1 MLFFIVFYYLKCYN
15 LLKNKFSYANR
26 RGVVNMDWQAL
37 LNTLVQW
44 ATNTGVKIIIALV
57 LMFISFKIINTV
69 AKQIVKRG
77 EKKNAD
83 KTIFKTL
90 AYVLKIGLKVV
101 VIICLIGYLGIDT
114 SGLTALV
121 ASLGVGIGL
130 AVNGALSNLAGGV
143 LIILTRPFKID
154 DYIEALGY
162 SGTVVDIHITNTK
175 LLTPDNKVIY
185 LPNGTLSNAEIVN
198 YSEKDLRRVDFMF
211 SIGYDDDFTKA
222 KQIITNICEAH
233 ELVLK
238 DPQPFVR
245 VKEHGSSSINIT
257 ARAWVK
263 NADYWTVYFDVI
275 ESVKTAFDKEGIEIP
290 FNQLDVN
297 IKNK

>member
-1 MLFFIVFYYLKCYN
+1 
-15 LLKNKFSYANR
+15 
-26 RGVVNMDWQAL
+26 MDWQAIGNML
-37 LNTLVQW
+37 LEW
-44 ATNTGVKIIIALV
+44 ATNTGVKIVIALV
-57 LMFISFKIINTV
+57 IMVISFKIVNV
-69 AKQIVKRG
+69 LAKKIVKRA

-83 KTIFKTL
+83 KTIFQTL
-90 AYVLKIGLKVV
+90 AYVLKIGLKIII
-101 VIICLIGYLGIDT
+101 IICLIGYLGIDT

-121 ASLGVGIGL
+121 ASLGVCIGL
-130 AVNGALSNLAGGV
+130 AVNGALSNFAGGV
-143 LIILTRPFKID
+143 LIILTRPFRID

-185 LPNGTLSNAEIVN
+185 LPNGTLANAEIVN

-211 SIGYDDDFTKA
+211 SIGYSDDFEKA
-222 KQIITNICEAH
+222 KQIITGICVAH
-233 ELVLK
+233 ELALK

-257 ARAWVK
+257 ARVWVK
-263 NADYWTVYFDVI
+263 NADYWTVYFDI
-275 ESVKTAFDKEGIEIP
+275 TEAVKTAFDKEGIEIP

>member
-1 MLFFIVFYYLKCYN
+1 
-15 LLKNKFSYANR
+15 
-26 RGVVNMDWQAL
+26 MDWEAL
-37 LNTLVQW
+37 VNTLLQW

-57 LMFISFKIINTV
+57 IMFISFKIINAI
-69 AKQIVKRG
+69 AKKIVKRA
-77 EKKNAD
+77 EKKHAD
-83 KTIFKTL
+83 KTIFQTL
-90 AYVLKIGLKVV
+90 AYVLKVGLKIV

-114 SGLTALV
+114 SGLTALI

-154 DYIEALGY
+154 DYIEAIGY
-162 SGTVVDIHITNTK
+162 SGTVIDIRIVNTK

-185 LPNGTLSNAEIVN
+185 LPNGTLANAEIVN
-198 YSEKDLRRVDFMF
+198 YSEKDLRRVDLMF
-211 SIGYDDDFTKA
+211 SISYSNDFEKA
-222 KQIITNICEAH
+222 KRIITDICVAH

-238 DPQPFVR
+238 DPVPFVR

-257 ARAWVK
+257 ARAWTK
-263 NADYWTVYFDVI
+263 NSDYWTVYFDVT
-275 ESVKTAFDKEGIEIP
+275 EAVKTAFDKEGIEIP

>member
-1 MLFFIVFYYLKCYN
+1 
-15 LLKNKFSYANR
+15 
-26 RGVVNMDWQAL
+26 MDWQAIGNML
-37 LNTLVQW
+37 LEW
-44 ATNTGVKIIIALV
+44 ATNTGVKIVIALV
-57 LMFISFKIINTV
+57 IMVISFKIVNV
-69 AKQIVKRG
+69 LAKKIVKRA
-77 EKKNAD
+77 EKKQAD
-83 KTIFKTL
+83 KTIFQTL
-90 AYVLKIGLKVV
+90 AYVLKIGLKIII
-101 VIICLIGYLGIDT
+101 IICLIGYLGIDT

-121 ASLGVGIGL
+121 ASLGVCIGL
-130 AVNGALSNLAGGV
+130 AVNGALSNFAGGV
-143 LIILTRPFKID
+143 LIILTRPFRID

-185 LPNGTLSNAEIVN
+185 LPNGTLANAEIVN

-211 SIGYDDDFTKA
+211 SIGYSDDFEKA
-222 KQIITNICEAH
+222 KQIITGICVAH
-233 ELVLK
+233 ELALK

-257 ARAWVK
+257 ARVWVK
-263 NADYWTVYFDVI
+263 NADYWTVYFDI
-275 ESVKTAFDKEGIEIP
+275 TEAVKTAFDKEGIEIP

>member
-1 MLFFIVFYYLKCYN
+1 
-15 LLKNKFSYANR
+15 
-26 RGVVNMDWQAL
+26 MDWQAL
-37 LNTLVQW
+37 TNTLLQW
-44 ATNTGVKIIIALV
+44 ATNTGVKIVVALIV
-57 LMFISFKIINTV
+57 MFISFKIINAI
-69 AKQIVKRG
+69 AKRIIKGG

-83 KTIFKTL
+83 KTIFQTF
-90 AYVLKIGLKVV
+90 AYVLKIGLKII

-185 LPNGTLSNAEIVN
+185 LPNGVLANTEIVN
-198 YSEKDLRRVDFMF
+198 YSEKDLRRVDFTF
-211 SIGYDDDFTKA
+211 SIGYSDDFEKA
-222 KQIITNICEAH
+222 KQIITEICVAH

-245 VKEHGSSSINIT
+245 VKEHGASSINIT
-257 ARAWVK
+257 ARTWTK
-263 NADYWTVYFDVI
+263 NADYWTVYFDI
-275 ESVKTAFDKEGIEIP
+275 TESVKAAFDKEGIEIP

>member
-1 MLFFIVFYYLKCYN
+1 
-15 LLKNKFSYANR
+15 
-26 RGVVNMDWQAL
+26 MDWDAL
-37 LNTLVQW
+37 VNTLLQW
-44 ATNTGVKIIIALV
+44 ATNTGVKIVIALV
-57 LMFISFKIINTV
+57 FMFISFKIIN
-69 AKQIVKRG
+69 AFSKRIVKKG

-83 KTIFKTL
+83 KTIIRTL
-90 AYVLKIGLKVV
+90 AYVLKVGLKIIVL
-101 VIICLIGYLGIDT
+101 ICLIGYLGIDT

-121 ASLGVGIGL
+121 ASIGVCIGL

-175 LLTPDNKVIY
+175 ILTPDNKVVY

-211 SIGYDDDFTKA
+211 SIGYGDDFEKA
-222 KQIITNICEAH
+222 KQIITDICVAH
-233 ELVLK
+233 ELALK
-238 DPQPFVR
+238 DPKPFVR

-257 ARAWVK
+257 ARVWAK
-263 NADYWTVYFDVI
+263 NADYWTVYFDI
-275 ESVKTAFDKEGIEIP
+275 TEAVKTAFDKAGIEIP

>member
-1 MLFFIVFYYLKCYN
+1 
-15 LLKNKFSYANR
+15 
-26 RGVVNMDWQAL
+26 MDWQELA
-37 LNTLVQW
+37 NTLLEW
-44 ATNTGVKIIIALV
+44 ATNTGVKIVIALII
-57 LMFISFKIINTV
+57 MFISFKVIN
-69 AKQIVKRG
+69 AISRRIVKRA
-77 EKKNAD
+77 EKKHAD
-83 KTIFKTL
+83 KTIFRTL
-90 AYVLKIGLKVV
+90 AYVLKIALKIVV
-101 VIICLIGYLGIDT
+101 VICLIGYLGIDT

-121 ASLGVGIGL
+121 ASVGVCIGL

-162 SGTVVDIHITNTK
+162 SGTVIDIHITNTR

-185 LPNGTLSNAEIVN
+185 LPNGTLANAEIVN
-198 YSEKDLRRVDFMF
+198 YSEKDLRRVDFIF
-211 SIGYDDDFTKA
+211 SIGYGDDFEKA
-222 KQIITNICEAH
+222 KQIITDIFVAH
-233 ELVLK
+233 ELVLN

-257 ARAWVK
+257 ARAWTK
-263 NADYWTVYFDVI
+263 NADYWTVYFDVT